1 MSKGKFALGAF
12 FGAAA
17 GLVAGL
23 LTAPKSGKET
33 RADLKEAA
41 LKTKDTVM
49 TEAEKAKGVAT
60 QKTQEVKQKAE
71 EVAADVK
78 AKTEEVVEEVTDRA
92 VDLRDRTEQ
101 AIEGAKKGFS
111 TNPKKAKK

>member
-12 FGAAA
+12 FGAVA
-17 GLVAGL
+17 GLAAGL

-33 RADLKEAA
+33 RADLKDAA
-41 LKTKDTVM
+41 LKTKDSVVS
-49 TEAEKAKGVAT
+49 EAEKAKDVAT
-60 QKTQEVKQKAE
+60 QKGQQVKQKAE
-71 EVAADVK
+71 EVVEDV
-78 AKTEEVVEEVTDRA
+78 TERA